1 MTHLRKKPRV
11 LVLGGGYAGMVAAAR
26 AARGGRAEVTL
37 LDARDRFTQRIRLHE
52 LLAGSEPASPH
63 FAPLLARRGIRFVQG
78 WAERLDPARGA
89 VTGRAAGGGRLELG
103 YDWLVLALGSRT
115 AQGVPGA
122 AEHALRLDDPA
133 EVRAAAARVRGLAAA
148 GGRVLVVG
156 GGLTGVESA
165 AELAERFPGLRV
177 ALATAGGLDEGYA
190 PAAAAHLRARLA
202 ALGVEVRE
210 HAVVREVEAGRAW
223 LADGTPES
231 YGLCVWCGGLQA
243 SALAWDAGFAV
254 DACGR
259 VRTDAALRVP
269 GQARVFAAGDA
280 AAMAG
285 ADGRAPRMACASALP
300 GGAHAGEGVARALRG
315 AEPEPFRFGFAA
327 RCVSLGR
334 RGALVQWVAPDD
346 APRPRVWTGRAAVL
360 TKEAICRATLF
371 VVRAELRT
379 GLPLYRWPGP
389 GRGAEAGR
397 ETGGLA
403 LQGGR

>member
-1 MTHLRKKPRV
+1 MTHLRNRPRV
-11 LVLGGGYAGMVAAAR
+11 LVLGGGYAGMLAAAR
-26 AARGGRAEVTL
+26 ASRGGRAEVTL

-52 LLAGSEPASPH
+52 MLAGSEPDAPRY
-63 FAPLLARRGIRFVQG
+63 APLLARRGIRFVQG
-78 WAERLDPARGA
+78 RAERLDPGRAS
-89 VTGRAAGGGRLELG
+89 VTGRTADGARLELG

-115 AQGVPGA
+115 ADGVPGA
-122 AEHALRLDDPA
+122 AEHAVRLDDPA
-133 EVRAAAARVRGLAAA
+133 EVRAAGVRVGELAAS

-177 ALATAGGLDEGYA
+177 ALATAGSLDEGYA
-190 PAAAAHLRARLA
+190 PAAAAHLRGRLA

-210 HAVVREVEAGRAW
+210 HAAVREVEAGRAW
-223 LADGTPES
+223 LDDGTAEDFA
-231 YGLCVWCGGLQA
+231 LCLWCGGLQA
-243 SALAWDAGFAV
+243 PALAWDAGFAT

-269 GQARVFAAGDA
+269 GHPRVLAAGDA
-280 AAMAG
+280 AAVAG
-285 ADGRAPRMACASALP
+285 ADGRALRMACASALP
-300 GGAHAGEGVARALRG
+300 TGAHAGANVARLLRG
-315 AEPEPFRFGFAA
+315 AEAEPFRFGFVA

-334 RGALVQWVAPDD
+334 RGAVVQWVAPDD
-346 APRPRVWTGRAAVL
+346 APRGRVWTGRSAVL

-371 VVRAELRT
+371 VVRSEVGA

-389 GRGAEAGR
+389 GRTPAAREAA
-397 ETGGLA
+397 GLA

>member
-1 MTHLRKKPRV
+1 MTHLRNRPRV

-52 LLAGSEPASPH
+52 LLAGSEPASPG

-78 WAERLDPARGA
+78 WAERLDPARAA
-89 VTGRAAGGGRLELG
+89 VTGRAAQGGRLELG

-115 AQGVPGA
+115 ADGVPGA

-133 EVRAAAARVRGLAAA
+133 AVRAAAARVRELAGA

-202 ALGVEVRE
+202 ALGVDVRE
-210 HAVVREVEAGRAW
+210 HAAVREVEAGRAW
-223 LADGTPES
+223 LDDGTAEPF
-231 YGLCVWCGGLQA
+231 GLCVWCGGLQA
-243 SALAWDAGFAV
+243 PALAWDAGFAT

-269 GQARVFAAGDA
+269 GHPRVFAAGDA

-285 ADGRAPRMACASALP
+285 ADGRAVRMACASALP

-315 AEPEPFRFGFAA
+315 AGPEPIRFGFTA

-334 RGALVQWVAPDD
+334 RGGLVQWVAPDD

-371 VVRAELRT
+371 VVRAEIRT

-389 GRGAEAGR
+389 GAEAGR
-397 ETGGLA
+397 DGAGLA